1 MDKDK
6 KRATPKKR
14 EEKKMATQLSPTPTL
29 YGKDAENVFKQ
40 IEKKPTNEQ
49 LQKAKARSEYFKQVE
64 KKGL

>member
-1 MDKDK
+1 MRKGK

-29 YGKDAENVFKQ
+29 YGKDAENVLKQ
-40 IEKKPTNEQ
+40 IQKKPTDAQ
-49 LQKAKARSEYFKQVE
+49 LQKAKERSEYFKEVE